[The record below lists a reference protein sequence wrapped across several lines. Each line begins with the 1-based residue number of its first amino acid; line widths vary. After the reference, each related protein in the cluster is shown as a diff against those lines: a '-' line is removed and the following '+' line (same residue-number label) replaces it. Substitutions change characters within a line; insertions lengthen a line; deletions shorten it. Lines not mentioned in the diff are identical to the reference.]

1 MAIRSLSIT
10 CGGCKYK
17 YVVTA
22 KRGPLRDADCYWDY
36 GKACCAWQEY
46 CEYRFSFLFHLKFH
60 IYYSEICN
68 FNYCETE
75 CRYSFGDVHL
85 GQSCRLRN
93 TSANMLLQY
102 IQIFLL
108 QVTIISLF
116 LTFQVSYFQ
125 LILSLKFVTAKDH
138 SLPSIFQNIPFL
150 LLSILLRICL
160 LTQRYS
166 FVILFSLL

>member
-1 MAIRSLSIT
+1 MQRITGTSLDLQFLWESYGFRCGMTFNLVQSPNLSPKVTKILMAIRSFSIY

-102 IQIFLL
+102 I
-108 QVTIISLF
+108 
-116 LTFQVSYFQ
+116 
-125 LILSLKFVTAKDH
+125 
-138 SLPSIFQNIPFL
+138 
-150 LLSILLRICL
+150 
-160 LTQRYS
+160 
-166 FVILFSLL
+166 